1 MSFQPKI
8 SMDSDLE
15 NNVAGNSGYLLVTDI
30 RQNIKQNL
38 KMIVLTNPGERVMDA
53 NFGVGL
59 RRFLFEMVDNEVFS
73 RIDSTIRD
81 QVKIYL
87 PYINI
92 DRVRFQEFD
101 EHPNSIKMSI
111 QYSVPRL
118 SLNDVLTVLL

>member
-1 MSFQPKI
+1 MAFQPSI
-8 SMDSDLE
+8 SIDADLI
-15 NNVAGNSGYLLVTDI
+15 NNVADNSGYHLIKNI
-30 RQNIKQNL
+30 RPNIKQNL
-38 KMIVLTNPGERVMDA
+38 KMLVLTSPGERVMDP
-53 NFGVGL
+53 NFGVGIK
-59 RRFLFEMVDNEVFS
+59 RFLFEMVDNEVFS
-73 RIDSTIRD
+73 RIDSKIRD

>member
-1 MSFQPKI
+1 
-8 SMDSDLE
+8 MDSDLE
-15 NNVAGNSGYLLVTDI
+15 SNVAGNSGYLLVTDI

>member
-1 MSFQPKI
+1 MAFQPSI
-8 SMDSDLE
+8 SIDADLI
-15 NNVAGNSGYLLVTDI
+15 NNVADNSGYHLITNI
-30 RQNIKQNL
+30 RSNIKQNL
-38 KMIVLTNPGERVMDA
+38 KMLVLTSPGERVMDP
-53 NFGVGL
+53 NFGVGIK
-59 RRFLFEMVDNEVFS
+59 RFLFEMVDNEVFS
-73 RIDSTIRD
+73 RIDSKIRD

>member
-111 QYSVPRL
+111 QYSVPRF

>member
-15 NNVAGNSGYLLVTDI
+15 SNVAGNSGYLLVTDI

>member
-15 NNVAGNSGYLLVTDI
+15 NNVAGNSGYLLVKDI

>member
-38 KMIVLTNPGERVMDA
+38 KMLVLTSPGERVMDP
-53 NFGVGL
+53 NFGVGIK
-59 RRFLFEMVDNEVFS
+59 RFLFEMVDNEVFS
-73 RIDSTIRD
+73 RIDSKIRD